1 MTEASAL
8 VGLLLATVLTL
19 SNSCVHCNT
28 PRSSKIK
35 WQGVLK
41 LLQWEL
47 FSVNFL
53 NSRKKNGEG
62 SSFSSFGVLVVLRV
76 FGGLRFQD
84 TPKTQNSDPRSMEN
98 SYSPDFW
105 DFIALCH
112 WWLASV
118 FSVVE
123 KWRNRQVTN
132 SFDREMELNTSEKF
146 SLGSDVCRV
155 RRPLQFL
162 FEDKVGSG
170 RVNHNFHVTVHR
182 LLEWGMLFIKFPGT
196 DTPSRIRKT

>member
-8 VGLLLATVLTL
+8 VGLLLATVLRL

-76 FGGLRFQD
+76 FGGLWGSSFSRY
-84 TPKTQNSDPRSMEN
+84 PEN
-98 SYSPDFW
+98 SELWPQIHGKLLFTWFLGFHSVMSLMASFRLFSREEVRKSRNYEQFW
-105 DFIALCH
+105 
-112 WWLASV
+112 S
-118 FSVVE
+118 
-123 KWRNRQVTN
+123 RN
-132 SFDREMELNTSEKF
+132 
-146 SLGSDVCRV
+146 G
-155 RRPLQFL
+155 
-162 FEDKVGSG
+162 
-170 RVNHNFHVTVHR
+170 
-182 LLEWGMLFIKFPGT
+182 IKY
-196 DTPSRIRKT
+196 IRKV